1 MQMASDHYVPALG
14 QNEQNSTLSVSFICL
29 VFPHPFPAEDH
40 GLRLGSADPLS
51 HCFTFSRSNTSCR
64 SLPHEASRTTWPA
77 KRRDEILRS
86 PTQKPPTI
94 WLRLCP
100 ESVTEGSPD
109 GLCSLWTKSN
119 NRTHLHFRSG
129 RPFLPITP
137 LQVLLSLPTWA
148 LKSPSRKMDS
158 LHVAPLSTLHHWLQ
172 EGWVLWAVTWQIIA
186 DNSQDLFPKL
196 KAQGNTP
203 LTHWQTFQ
211 CTEQIKDCPPCSL
224 PLTEGNSRLEQ
235 RRSSLQETGS
245 QAQAS
250 SGSFPF
256 REVIFHV
263 PKATLD
269 SRKSVCQG
277 RFFGLRLGTSRTL
290 RMGPW

>member
-1 MQMASDHYVPALG
+1 MTCKKEGWDSEVTKAKASHHLAMPMSRICDRG
-14 QNEQNSTLSVSFICL
+14 QPWWT
-29 VFPHPFPAEDH
+29 VF
-40 GLRLGSADPLS
+40 
-51 HCFTFSRSNTSCR
+51 TM
-64 SLPHEASRTTWPA
+64 
-77 KRRDEILRS
+77 DEH
-86 PTQKPPTI
+86 T
-94 WLRLCP
+94 
-100 ESVTEGSPD
+100 
-109 GLCSLWTKSN
+109 N
-119 NRTHLHFRSG
+119 NRTHLNFRL
-129 RPFLPITP
+129 FLPITP

-172 EGWVLWAVTWQIIA
+172 EGWVFWPVTWQIIA

-203 LTHWQTFQ
+203 LTHWQKLQ

-235 RRSSLQETGS
+235 RRSPLQETGS
-245 QAQAS
+245 RAQAS

-277 RFFGLRLGTSRTL
+277 RFFGLRLGTSRSL
-290 RMGPW
+290 WMGPW

>member
-1 MQMASDHYVPALG
+1 MDSDLEVQILFPTASHSAAPTRVADHYLMK
-14 QNEQNSTLSVSFICL
+14 
-29 VFPHPFPAEDH
+29 PAEPHDLQKGGMRFWGH
-40 GLRLGSADPLS
+40 QSTSLS
-51 HCFTFSRSNTSCR
+51 PSG
-64 SLPHEASRTTWPA
+64 
-77 KRRDEILRS
+77 
-86 PTQKPPTI
+86 
-94 WLRLCP
+94 LCP

-109 GLCSLWTKSN
+109 GLCSLWMKSS
-119 NRTHLHFRSG
+119 NRTHLNFRL
-129 RPFLPITP
+129 FLPITP

-172 EGWVLWAVTWQIIA
+172 EGWVFWPVTWQIIA

-203 LTHWQTFQ
+203 LTHWQKLQ

-235 RRSSLQETGS
+235 RRSPLQDTGS
-245 QAQAS
+245 RAQAS
-250 SGSFPF
+250 SGSSPF

-277 RFFGLRLGTSRTL
+277 RFFGLHLGTSRSL
-290 RMGPW
+290 WMGPW

>member
-1 MQMASDHYVPALG
+1 MDSDLEVQILFPTASHSAAPTRVADHYLMK
-14 QNEQNSTLSVSFICL
+14 
-29 VFPHPFPAEDH
+29 PAEPHDLQKGGMRFWGH
-40 GLRLGSADPLS
+40 QS
-51 HCFTFSRSNTSCR
+51 T
-64 SLPHEASRTTWPA
+64 SLPPSG
-77 KRRDEILRS
+77 
-86 PTQKPPTI
+86 
-94 WLRLCP
+94 LCP

-109 GLCSLWTKSN
+109 GLCSLWMKSS
-119 NRTHLHFRSG
+119 NRTHLNFRL
-129 RPFLPITP
+129 FLPITP

-172 EGWVLWAVTWQIIA
+172 EGWVFWPVTWQIIA

-203 LTHWQTFQ
+203 LTHWQKLQ
-211 CTEQIKDCPPCSL
+211 CTEQIKDCPPCSP

-235 RRSSLQETGS
+235 RRSPLQETGS
-245 QAQAS
+245 RAQAS
-250 SGSFPF
+250 SGSSPF

-277 RFFGLRLGTSRTL
+277 RFFGLHLGTSRSL
-290 RMGPW
+290 WMGPW